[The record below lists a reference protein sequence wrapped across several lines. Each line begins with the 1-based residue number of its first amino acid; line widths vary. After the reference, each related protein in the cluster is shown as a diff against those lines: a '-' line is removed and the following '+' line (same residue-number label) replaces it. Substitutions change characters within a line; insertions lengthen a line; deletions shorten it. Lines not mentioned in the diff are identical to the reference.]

1 MSFKYLDGVVV
12 VEMNSQRFLLMQ
24 AQLFANLVPKLTTVS
39 WYFRGCDA
47 IENNDAIRGKD
58 GEHFRH
64 DFLEMTTVS
73 ANKNCIRR

>member
-12 VEMNSQRFLLMQ
+12 VELNSQRFLLMQ
-24 AQLFANLVPKLTTVS
+24 AQLFASLVPKLATIG
-39 WYFRGCDA
+39 WYFRRCDA
-47 IENNDAIRGKD
+47 IEDDDAIGGKY

-73 ANKNCIRR
+73 ANKDGIGS